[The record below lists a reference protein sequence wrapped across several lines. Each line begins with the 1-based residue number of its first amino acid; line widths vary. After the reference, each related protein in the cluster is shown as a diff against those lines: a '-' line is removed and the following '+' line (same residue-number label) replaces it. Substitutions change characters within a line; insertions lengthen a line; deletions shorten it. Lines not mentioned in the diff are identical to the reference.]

1 MREGGVLDDNGVVSD
16 VEGVHCLGG
25 REFLHSIRNGICVC
39 IAVVLMAL
47 MVVVGV
53 MVLMVV
59 VGIVVLVIVVG
70 VLCIGSVE

>member
-16 VEGVHCLGG
+16 VEGVHFLGG
-25 REFLHSIRNGICVC
+25 REFLHSIRNGICVFV
-39 IAVVLMAL
+39 AMVLVAL

-53 MVLMVV
+53 MVLMVA